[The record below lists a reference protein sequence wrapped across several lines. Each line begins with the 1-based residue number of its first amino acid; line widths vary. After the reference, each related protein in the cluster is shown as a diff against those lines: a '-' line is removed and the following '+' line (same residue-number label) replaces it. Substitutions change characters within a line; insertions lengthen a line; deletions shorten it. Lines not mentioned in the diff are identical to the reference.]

1 MTKPGAHDKVTNKSS
16 NSRAS
21 LSPRDRLVS
30 ELMVRAATYGGSE
43 DSPPREVLGML
54 GDKWSPL
61 ILLILRCG
69 TFRTAE
75 LNRLITSFPG
85 SGAISQRML
94 TLKLRGLERIG
105 LVSREVLP
113 EVPPRVNYSLT
124 ATGSRFMEVLMPVY
138 DFLDAHAAELCRAV
152 ETFDLQRLPHDDE

>member
-1 MTKPGAHDKVTNKSS
+1 MADKPSTRNK
-16 NSRAS
+16 S
-21 LSPRDRLVS
+21 LSPRDRLAND
-30 ELMVRAATYGGSE
+30 LIVRAATYG
-43 DSPPREVLGML
+43 DSDKSPAREILGML

-61 ILLILRCG
+61 ILMILCCG
-69 TFRTAE
+69 TFRNAE
-75 LNRLITSFPG
+75 LNRLISRFPG

-124 ATGSRFMEVLMPVY
+124 AIGRQFMETLMPVY
-138 DFLDAHAAELCRAV
+138 DFMDSHAADLGRAV
-152 ETFDLQRLPHDDE
+152 EAFDAQRLLHDDV